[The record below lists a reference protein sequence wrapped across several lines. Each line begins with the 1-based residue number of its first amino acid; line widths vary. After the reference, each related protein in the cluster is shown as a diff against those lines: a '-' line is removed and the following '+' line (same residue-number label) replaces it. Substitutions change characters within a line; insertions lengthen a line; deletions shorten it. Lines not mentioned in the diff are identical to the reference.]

1 MTTKVDY
8 LTAKRT
14 IDDRALDRRVWDRF
28 VAARPDGN
36 RDDPVRIVEVGAGV
50 GSMVARLA
58 AWQSLPQNVSY
69 RAVDLDSACVTA
81 ARERLPN
88 WLEDAGYDVESHTE
102 GLVATRVDGSSETH
116 LEVTLEVADGF
127 ALDDDADAVI
137 GAAVFDLVD
146 LESTLARVR
155 GLLRDGGVLYAP
167 ITFDGGTRF
176 APAHP
181 LDGQIERHYH
191 RHMDEIRDQPG
202 SSRAGRDLLEAAPKC
217 GFDVV
222 AAGGSNWLVRPRN
235 GGYPGNEATVVAHVL
250 ETIEGALADYPSSVL
265 EPSTREQWLETRR
278 TQLDRGELVFVAHH
292 LDVVARV

>member
-28 VAARPDGN
+28 VDALPDRN

-50 GSMVARLA
+50 GSMISRLA
-58 AWQSLPQNVSY
+58 AWESLPEAVSY
-69 RAVDLDSACVTA
+69 RAVDLDSSCVTA
-81 ARERLPN
+81 AHERLPH
-88 WLEDAGYDVESHTE
+88 WLEDAGYDVESYGE
-102 GLVATRVDGSSETH
+102 GLVASRVDGGTETH

-181 LDGQIERHYH
+181 LDGRIERHYH

-202 SSRAGRDLLEAAPKC
+202 SSRAGRELLEAAPKC

-222 AAGGSNWLVRPRN
+222 AAGGSDWLVHSRD
-235 GGYPGNEATVVAHVL
+235 GHYPDDEATVVEHVL
-250 ETIEGALADYPSSVL
+250 ETIEGALADYPPSIL
-265 EPSTREQWLETRR
+265 EPSTRDQWLETRR
-278 TQLDRGELVFVAHH
+278 TQLDRGDLVFVAHH

>member
-28 VAARPDGN
+28 VAALPDGD

-50 GSMVARLA
+50 GSMIARLA
-58 AWQSLPQNVSY
+58 AWESLPPNVSY

-81 ARERLPN
+81 ARERLPH
-88 WLEDAGYDVESHTE
+88 WLEDAGYDVERHTE
-102 GLVATRVDGSSETH
+102 RLVATQVDGNDETQ

-137 GAAVFDLVD
+137 AAAVFDLVD
-146 LESTLARVR
+146 LESALARVR

-167 ITFDGGTRF
+167 ITFDGGTGF

-181 LDGQIERHYH
+181 LDGRIERHYH

-202 SSRAGRDLLEAAPKC
+202 SSRAGRELLEVVPES

-222 AAGGSNWLVRPRN
+222 AAGGSDWLVRPRN
-235 GGYPGNEATVVAHVL
+235 GGYPADEATVVAHVL
-250 ETIEGALADYPSSVL
+250 ETIEGALADYPPSVL
-265 EPSTREQWLETRR
+265 EPDVCDRWLETRR
-278 TQLDRGELVFVAHH
+278 TQLDRGDLVFVAHH
-292 LDVVARV
+292 LDVLARA